1 MKFSDFK
8 KQIDEKNAL
17 TDNSSFMKRKNL
29 ELILNIVKGINTSL
43 VVEEVL
49 DLVIKSAIEQTNTD
63 RGFIVLLDKNGVL
76 EYRMG
81 INNKGEILS
90 EKDFQIS
97 LSVVK
102 DVYFTGRARFIES
115 AQSDTNFDL
124 TKSIHRLELQT
135 ILCSPLINKDSKI
148 GVIYVDSKKLVSL
161 KDRDIIDTFEILA
174 GQAAIA
180 IINAQ
185 MYYEQIVAYE
195 ELKKAFE
202 ELKQAKETAEKSDK
216 LKGEFLA
223 QMSHEI
229 RTPINGLVGYLS
241 LIKEDCEGKL
251 SPHLGNCFYFM
262 DSSAKRII
270 RTVDEILN
278 MSELQTGNY
287 KPNFQRVDILPLI
300 KKIFIDYSQIV
311 EQKKI
316 VFTFHNTCDDTTTTC
331 DEYSV
336 TQIIYH
342 LVDNAIKFTEHGKV
356 TLTLFKNEER
366 KIIFKIED
374 SGIGI
379 SEKFLLEVFE
389 PFLQEDQGYSR
400 KYEGNGLGLALV
412 NKFCKLNDIKFDIV
426 SKKGVGTSCTVIF
439 NN

>member
-1 MKFSDFK
+1 MKYSDFK
-8 KQIDEKNAL
+8 KQIDDK
-17 TDNSSFMKRKNL
+17 NSSVENVNFLKRKNL

-81 INNKGEILS
+81 INSKGEILS

-102 DVYFTGRARFIES
+102 EVYFTGRARFIES

-135 ILCSPLINKDSKI
+135 ILCSPLINKDNKI
-148 GVIYVDSKKLVSL
+148 GVIYVDSKKLISL
-161 KDRDIIDTFEILA
+161 KDRDVIDTFEILA

-195 ELKKAFE
+195 ELKKAFD
-202 ELKQAKETAEKSDK
+202 ELKTAKETAEKSDK

-287 KPNFQRVDILPLI
+287 KANFQRIDIYPLV
-300 KKIFIDYSQIV
+300 KKIYLDYSQIV

-316 VFTFHNTCDDTTTTC
+316 IFTFDNNCSDTMLIC

-336 TQIIYH
+336 NQIIYH
-342 LVDNAIKFTEHGKV
+342 LVDNAIKFTEHGNVKMV
-356 TLTLFKNEER
+356 LARNEAG
-366 KIIFKIED
+366 KLIFNIED
-374 SGIGI
+374 TGIGI
-379 SEKFLLEVFE
+379 SEKFLKEVFE

-412 NKFCKLNDIKFDIV
+412 NKFCKLNEASFKI
-426 SKKGVGTSCTVIF
+426 SSQKGNGTTCTVIF